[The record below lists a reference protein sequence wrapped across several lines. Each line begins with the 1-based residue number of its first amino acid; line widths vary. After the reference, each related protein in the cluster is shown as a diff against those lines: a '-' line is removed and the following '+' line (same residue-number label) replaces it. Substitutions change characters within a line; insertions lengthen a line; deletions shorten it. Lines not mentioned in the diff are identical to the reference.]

1 MEEVKRNLSN
11 APAACNFKSVKEWL
25 VEHGAQGVL
34 GLSAVSL
41 IIGVSKRTVKD
52 AERSGQ
58 LKAIDKCTYTI
69 DAVVDWL
76 IANPRHMAPG
86 TRYFGVTDATVGKV
100 KQISLG
106 RFQGLLK
113 LWNNDVDDLAHEACY
128 RLSITPLGAACSEEL
143 IIVRTLNKIW
153 HSKDVQNRRV
163 TVSLDSIKT
172 GEVL

>member
-1 MEEVKRNLSN
+1 MEKVKRDLSN
-11 APAACNFKSVKEWL
+11 APGALTFKSVKEWL
-25 VEHGAQGVL
+25 VEHGAQGIL

-41 IIGVSKRTVKD
+41 IVGVSKRTVKD

-69 DAVVDWL
+69 DDVVNWL
-76 IANPRHMAPG
+76 IANPRHVAQG
-86 TRYFGVTDATVGKV
+86 TCYFAVTEETVGKV
-100 KQISLG
+100 KQIILG

-143 IIVRTLNKIW
+143 IIIRTLNKIW

-163 TVSLDSIKT
+163 TVSLNSVQS